1 MVIYGNKTTLVIL
14 EIEATLDLFY
24 LSEDNIWILQVTMLP
39 GLIIGLILYSLI
51 LRFMWKKGLK
61 EPIDKMYF
69 FDFAT
74 VTLFMLGTLVANR
87 FYLMVDHSDPGEI
100 FCYLHRLCIYG
111 IGNTHRLVGTMMAL
125 ARRKFVCD
133 SDNMLTEVQ
142 RNRFFQT
149 LFLSGSLILAWFSV
163 SSVSVFAFPEAEK
176 SLVTYGYCRASPEI
190 TRQNFKDF
198 YKPHQSS
205 EYDFQM
211 HLLSAY
217 SQLMLVLVT
226 MITEII
232 CIIQTYSGMIK
243 YLSKSKVLSE
253 VAKTKRR
260 KSNFISFKGFIL
272 LAILDLFSFCLGIL
286 GKREHIILHWIS

>member
-1 MVIYGNKTTLVIL
+1 MILERSKVVVYGNQTTLVIL
-14 EIEATLDLFY
+14 EIEATLNLFY

-74 VTLFMLGTLVANR
+74 VALFMLGTLVANR
-87 FYLMVDHSDPGEI
+87 FYLTVDHSDPGEI

-142 RNRFFQT
+142 RNSFFQT
-149 LFLSGSLILAWFSV
+149 LFLSGSLILAGLSV
-163 SSVSVFAFPEAEK
+163 SSVLVFAFPEAEK
-176 SLVTYGYCRASPEI
+176 SLVTYGYCRGFPEI

-198 YKPHQSS
+198 YQPHQSS

-217 SQLMLVLVT
+217 SHLMLVLVT
-226 MITEII
+226 MLTENI

-253 VAKTKRR
+253 VAKTKSR

-272 LAILDLFSFCLGIL
+272 LAMVDLFSFCLGIL
-286 GKREHIILHWIS
+286 GK